1 MPRKILINYD
11 LLALILLASETK
23 MLPSI
28 NTVGSTDCADTYLY
42 FLRLHLSYFPLVI
55 PAVFVSFKLQYF
67 GAYEALTPI
76 TARNRWIFAM
86 GGFIR
91 ITKIGQY
98 M

>member
-28 NTVGSTDCADTYLY
+28 NTVGSTDTYLY